1 MQMQRRPM
9 EVRDILQ
16 TGFRLLTDHWM
27 PLLLV
32 NAVAAIPGL
41 MITVATS
48 VPDGQLPDGG
58 MLMFGMLSAILGTCL
73 NFGRGRGQYP
83 LKPPSIMVG
92 LSKRTLSQ
100 VRLLHSSGWVSI
112 RFRQL

>member
-58 MLMFGMLSAILGTCL
+58 MLMFGMLSARSHTYSPMKVL
-73 NFGRGRGQYP
+73 P
-83 LKPPSIMVG
+83 
-92 LSKRTLSQ
+92 
-100 VRLLHSSGWVSI
+100 
-112 RFRQL
+112 